1 MIPVD
6 QLDDSTVDSPEDL
19 RGLAEEAER
28 FLREQSPYKR
38 IETGYLSWG
47 FSRLAIFLYNVEYE
61 NDFVW
66 TWVIVGEMPP
76 AHIDFEDCPNAF
88 EALSAYLGEL
98 SAWIEAVRSGESTD
112 GRMPMLHHQTFS
124 PYPTT
129 KQEANKLDLRVRFI
143 SENIVRP
150 FRKAL
155 QGNRYV
161 RESEFA

>member
-1 MIPVD
+1 MVPVD
-6 QLDDSTVDSPEDL
+6 RLDDSTVDSPEDL
-19 RGLAEEAER
+19 RALAEEAER
-28 FLREQSPYKR
+28 FLARSSKR

-47 FSRLAIFLYNVEYE
+47 FSRLAIFLYNVEE
-61 NDFVW
+61 EDDHMW

-76 AHIDFEDCPNAF
+76 AQIEFEDCPNAF

-98 SAWIEAVRSGESTD
+98 SAWIEAVRKGESTQD
-112 GRMPMLHHQTFS
+112 IMPILHHGDFS
-124 PYPTT
+124 PYAAT
-129 KQEANKLDLRVRFI
+129 KQEATKLELRVRFI
-143 SENIVRP
+143 AENIVRP